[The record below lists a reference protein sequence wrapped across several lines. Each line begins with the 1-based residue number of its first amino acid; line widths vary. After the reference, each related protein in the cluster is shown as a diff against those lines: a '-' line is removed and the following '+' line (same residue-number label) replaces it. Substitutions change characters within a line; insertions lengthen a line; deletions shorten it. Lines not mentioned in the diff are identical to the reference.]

1 MYAISVLRELEA
13 LTALEPAVELVGTLS
28 DQTETRHGIF
38 LKGSGSASSRVV
50 RIFAIV
56 HVRTVPLSN
65 YIIDV
70 IKNIAEGG
78 KIAFSLAF

>member
-38 LKGSGSASSRVV
+38 LKGSGSPRRV
-50 RIFAIV
+50 
-56 HVRTVPLSN
+56 SC
-65 YIIDV
+65 
-70 IKNIAEGG
+70 
-78 KIAFSLAF
+78 AFSPSYTSAQFLCPIT